1 MKSVPQTQNLDSKND
16 SKDRNSLFSEISN
29 LYSEYYKYAIKR
41 KWLEIPTDLPH
52 REIGFGI
59 TKKVDNRNICFEN
72 NIDYLKWVLK
82 NSPLHLYKSLSY
94 MEHPENMGGANQKKL
109 FRREIAFDIDTH
121 KTEKCKHE
129 ENWLCE
135 HCLEEA
141 KNQTLILIDEY
152 LIPFF
157 GFSKNDLKI
166 VFSGNRGY
174 HIYIDPKN
182 EQIKEEIEHWGKNER
197 RYFIE
202 FILGKNLSLN
212 HMGSAWK
219 TILTNQFKKNKF
231 PIKSFKNSNN
241 WDKELNKATREKSKP
256 LLLDII
262 NKTKNR
268 LELDEKVMDD
278 DIRLLRT
285 VGSLHGFTGFM
296 VKEIKYDT
304 LSNGFFEPL
313 SDAVFSEFSKTYY
326 DIRINTAIDE
336 VTIKNEQYTKESKEV
351 PASLLLF
358 LYGHGVNFEILK
370 KH

>member
-1 MKSVPQTQNLDSKND
+1 MGKTIKNQSLAKSTND
-16 SKDRNSLFSEISN
+16 ENIVLKEVFG
-29 LYSEYYKYAIKR
+29 LYSEYYKYAVKR
-41 KWLEIPTDLPH
+41 KWLEIPKDLPH

-59 TKKVDNRNICFEN
+59 TKKVDNRNICFERSV
-72 NIDYLKWVLK
+72 DYLKWVLN

-121 KTEKCKHE
+121 KTEKCKHD

-141 KNQTLILIDEY
+141 KNQTLILIDEF
-152 LIPFF
+152 LTPFF

-182 EQIKEEIEHWGKNER
+182 EQLKEEIEHWGKDER

-202 FILGKNLSLN
+202 FILGKNLNLN
-212 HMGSAWK
+212 QMGNSWK
-219 TILTNQFKKNKF
+219 KILIDKFKKNKF
-231 PIKSFKNSNN
+231 ATKSFENTKN
-241 WDKELNKATREKSKP
+241 WDKELNKVNREKSKP
-256 LLLDII
+256 ILLNII
-262 NKTKNR
+262 DKTKNR

-278 DIRLLRT
+278 DIRLLRM

-296 VKEIKYDT
+296 AKEIKYNT
-304 LSNGFFEPL
+304 LSTGFFEPL
-313 SDAVFSEFSKTYY
+313 SDAIFSEFSKSYY
-326 DIRINTAIDE
+326 DIKINSEIND
-336 VTIKNEQYTKESKEV
+336 VIIKNERYDKESKEV

-358 LYGHGVNFEILK
+358 LYGHGVDFEILE